1 MAAMDDNP
9 IVTCELNRSLLPRHL
24 VSANRWAMAFALMVV
39 VLSVL
44 GLSIAGLRLIARA
57 SRSEALDAQALYE
70 RVQDGQDAAVLRD
83 IALLAEQQGGWVPAP
98 GDVIVYEPDLPP
110 MQRGATRMVD
120 DLPVR
125 CTDPRLIYT
134 EGIDSQACI
143 EDYQVIERQLRFGP
157 STFTNPLEDGSRAR
171 RQAVDDALA
180 TYLEEV
186 VHSWQ
191 EYLYETEGYGQG
203 PRTRSTSAEA
213 GQRWA
218 HGIEYQA
225 KMYVLSLDGN
235 LLSLSDEQQQELRA
249 AICLDEGYANPLGHP
264 VPSYGLPSG
273 WPNPQGWP
281 TAAPT
286 MEEFKA
292 FCDALGT

>member
-1 MAAMDDNP
+1 MAVMDDNP
-9 IVTCELNRSLLPRHL
+9 IVTCEISQSLVPRHQ
-24 VSANRWAMAFALMVV
+24 VTPARRTKWFALMVV
-39 VLSVL
+39 MLLVSGMSLASF
-44 GLSIAGLRLIARA
+44 RLTARA

-70 RVQDGQDAAVLRD
+70 KVQDGQGAAVLRD
-83 IALLAEQQGGWVPAP
+83 IALLAEQRGGWVPAP
-98 GDVIVYEPDLPP
+98 GDEIVYEPDLPP

-120 DLPVR
+120 DLPAR
-125 CTDPRLIYT
+125 CTEPRLIYT

-143 EDYQVIERQLRFGP
+143 EDYQVIEQQLRFGP

-186 VHSWQ
+186 AHSWQ

-213 GQRWA
+213 GRRWA

-225 KMYVLSLDGN
+225 KMYVLSLDGS

-264 VPSYGLPSG
+264 VPSYGPPSG

-281 TAAPT
+281 TVAPT
-286 MEEFKA
+286 VEEFKA
-292 FCDALGT
+292 FCNASGT